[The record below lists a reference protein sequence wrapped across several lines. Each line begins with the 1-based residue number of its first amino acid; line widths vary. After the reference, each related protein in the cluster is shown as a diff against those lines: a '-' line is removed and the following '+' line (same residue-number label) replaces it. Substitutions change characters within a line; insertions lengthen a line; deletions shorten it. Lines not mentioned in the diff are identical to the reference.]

1 MFDLVCYVY
10 ITAKKK
16 ENVKET
22 DDKKGMIVPCA
33 FAFSQQESFAIFNMQ
48 YALQYIVYSLCPL
61 AVNVNGLALISI
73 KGLTLC
79 IIILL
84 QPKRRKR

>member
-33 FAFSQQESFAIFNMQ
+33 FAFSQQENFAIFDMQ
-48 YALQYIVYSLCPL
+48 YALQYTVCSLCPL
-61 AVNVNGLALISI
+61 ALNVNGLA
-73 KGLTLC
+73 
-79 IIILL
+79 
-84 QPKRRKR
+84 